1 MTSVAHRDTR
11 ALEFIAFL
19 ALSILE
25 KAEAAHEEDL
35 RLSEHM

>member
-11 ALEFIAFL
+11 ILFIASL
-19 ALSILE
+19 ALSNLE
-25 KAEAAHEEDL
+25 KTETAHEEDL